1 MHAPPDYTY
10 HTIGTD
16 LKSSSKAIER
26 GKTDIIKNHWS
37 FRIRYNIGVFFNT
50 VKRNNFQQSHQY

>member
-16 LKSSSKAIER
+16 LKSSSKTIEKD
-26 GKTDIIKNHWS
+26 KTGILIAH
-37 FRIRYNIGVFFNT
+37 IY
-50 VKRNNFQQSHQY
+50 

>member
-26 GKTDIIKNHWS
+26 GKTDIIIAH
-37 FRIRYNIGVFFNT
+37 IY
-50 VKRNNFQQSHQY
+50 

>member
-10 HTIGTD
+10 YTIGTD

-26 GKTDIIKNHWS
+26 GKTDII
-37 FRIRYNIGVFFNT
+37 I
-50 VKRNNFQQSHQY
+50 SHIY